1 MCTLQECVVEAQI
14 DDGFDDNDDGGF
26 GNAAADDGD
35 DGSHDAL
42 LMVFLGAHSA
52 MSS

>member
-1 MCTLQECVVEAQI
+1 MYTVQEYVVEAQI
-14 DDGFDDNDDGGF
+14 DDGFENNDDGGF
-26 GNAAADDGD
+26 EDAAADDGD

-42 LMVFLGAHSA
+42 LLVFSGAHSA